1 MIPRNP
7 IGVSSSDIAYTPP
20 RDPRLKQHRCHPRT
34 ADFVA
39 TLLRLEF
46 GSTPHRARLLYRCL
60 VSDVG
65 AEPSDT
71 FLVDPAEH
79 ALKQKLW
86 LKKGEAGGR
95 EGGGAAQK

>member
-7 IGVSSSDIAYTPP
+7 VGVSSSDITYTPP

-60 VSDVG
+60 MSDAG
-65 AEPSDT
+65 AEPTDA

-86 LKKGEAGGR
+86 VKKGKAGGQ
-95 EGGGAAQK
+95 EGGEAAPK